1 LAIENDEARN
11 QLSEGSRQKVEGRRR
26 KVESRENN
34 KRWEYG
40 GVVHS
45 P

>member
-1 LAIENDEARN
+1 MKKV
-11 QLSEGSRQKVEGRRR
+11 GSRQKAVSSL
-26 KVESRENN
+26 KKAESRENN